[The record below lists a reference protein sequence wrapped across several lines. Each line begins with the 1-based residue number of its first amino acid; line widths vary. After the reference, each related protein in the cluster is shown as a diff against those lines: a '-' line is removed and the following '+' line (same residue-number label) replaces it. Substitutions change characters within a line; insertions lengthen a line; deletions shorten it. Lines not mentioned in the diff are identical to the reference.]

1 MALSRRV
8 GAAYAVN
15 MTETTDTN
23 SIPVKGE
30 EPCPLC
36 GRPMTEHSVD
46 HATTSALLVCP
57 APPLPQRPDNEPVD
71 EFGRIKRPS

>member
-1 MALSRRV
+1 VALSKQ
-8 GAAYAVN
+8 AAAEYAVT

-30 EPCPLC
+30 EPCPIC

-46 HATTSALLVCP
+46 HSTTNGLLRCP
-57 APPLPQRPDNEPVD
+57 APPLPERPDNEPVD